1 MDVNTSR
8 VGHLVKSQKNNRFA
22 KKKDLDKNMLLSL
35 LKCHLVLQSICMQLI
50 TRQDGQFNSIN
61 ILLYNVH
68 NSYRVIN
75 LCYYSHLTVP
85 NKLCV
90 F

>member
-1 MDVNTSR
+1 
-8 VGHLVKSQKNNRFA
+8 
-22 KKKDLDKNMLLSL
+22 MLLSL

-61 ILLYNVH
+61 ILLYNAH